1 MGERHLTEQMD
12 ANRHLGSGLE
22 AVALFT
28 LLIVRGWL
36 LWLVIPSAFLGW
48 LVMSPIRLILRK
60 PYITPGKLI
69 GWADLNLGAAIGQ
82 GLIRPF
88 GRRGDFTPWSKV
100 LSVEHRV
107 SIIDP
112 W

>member
-1 MGERHLTEQMD
+1 
-12 ANRHLGSGLE
+12 
-22 AVALFT
+22 
-28 LLIVRGWL
+28 
-36 LWLVIPSAFLGW
+36 
-48 LVMSPIRLILRK
+48 MSPIRLTLRK

-69 GWADLNLGAAIGQ
+69 GWADMNLGAAIGQ

-88 GRRGDFTPWSKV
+88 GRRNDFTPWSRV

>member
-1 MGERHLTEQMD
+1 VTERQVSTS
-12 ANRHLGSGLE
+12 RRVGSGLE
-22 AVALFT
+22 AIALLV
-28 LLIVRGWL
+28 LLVVRGLL
-36 LWLVIPSAFLGW
+36 LWLVIPIAFLGW
-48 LVMSPIRLILRK
+48 LVMLPIRLALRK

-69 GWADLNLGAAIGQ
+69 GWADMNLSAAIGQ
-82 GLIRPF
+82 VLVRPF
-88 GRRGDFTPWSKV
+88 GRRSDFTPWSRV